1 MGMQTTPAKRSP
13 AQIELILTEFLGRD
27 LCVSLGKS
35 RTQPVRATR
44 EGNAWSLRL
53 HAAFAEAPHDL
64 LLDLGRWLKAGRRA
78 RAACQ
83 RLDDWIAEAI
93 TATPAPAPRASNLQ
107 PRGKAYNLT
116 TLADPILAQHLAHEF
131 GAELLLPAI
140 TWGRRGRSSS
150 RYSLRLGSF
159 DPSMHLIR
167 VHPVLDQLGVP
178 EWFTSFV
185 LFHEL
190 LHAVYPPVKTVAGRW
205 IHHGRLFRLCE
216 RAHPDFAR
224 ATKWEREHISTLIR
238 SARTGTP
245 LPLSCSEPERLQ
257 GQLF

>member
-1 MGMQTTPAKRSP
+1 MQTTPAQRSP
-13 AQIELILTEFLGRD
+13 TQIESLLSESLRGAV
-27 LCVSLGKS
+27 CVSLGKS

-44 EGNAWSLRL
+44 EGHSWSLRL
-53 HAAFAEAPHDL
+53 HSAFAEAPDEL

-78 RAACQ
+78 RAACK
-83 RLDDWIAEAI
+83 RLDDWIAEVI
-93 TATPAPAPRASNLQ
+93 TASPAPAPRAANLR
-107 PRGKAYNLT
+107 PRGQTYNL
-116 TLADPILAQHLAHEF
+116 AAMAGPIIERHLAGEF
-131 GAELLLPAI
+131 GAELALPAL

-178 EWFTSFV
+178 EWFTDFV

-190 LHAVYPPVKTVAGRW
+190 LHAVYPPMQNAAGRW
-205 IHHGRLFRLCE
+205 IHHGRLLRSRE

-224 ATKWEREHISTLIR
+224 ATKWEREHISSLIR
-238 SARTGTP
+238 SARTGSA
-245 LPLSCSEPERLQ
+245 LPLSCSEPNRPQ
-257 GQLF
+257 GLLFR